1 MGHDID
7 PLELKMS
14 HNKMLCLEV
23 ENPTEEFRKLLKEA
37 IMENRIDHPAYA
49 AKLPGTPFLQANYP
63 EYLLVEFW
71 GRDPLPFINY
81 LREQL
86 KKSNMR

>member
-1 MGHDID
+1 
-7 PLELKMS
+7 
-14 HNKMLCLEV
+14 
-23 ENPTEEFRKLLKEA
+23 
-37 IMENRIDHPAYA
+37 MENRIDHPAYA